1 MPESEQSCPSCHPSK
16 KGEVIIR
23 AFFTKIVSISTYIS
37 TGLEFKEE
45 IYVQALA
52 KRISSDT
59 TTLLFCEG
67 LVRDKNVL
75 STSTEFV
82 KKSMIP

>member
-23 AFFTKIVSISTYIS
+23 AFFTKIVSTSIS
-37 TGLEFKEE
+37 TGPEFKEE
-45 IYVQALA
+45 IYVQGHA
-52 KRISSDT
+52 KKISSDST
-59 TTLLFCEG
+59 KLLFCEG
-67 LVRDKNVL
+67 LVRDENVL